1 LFGKYL
7 GSLVVPSENVLQFL
21 RFGVNPVQ
29 MAKPTPVQKFANRS
43 QSAVGQPFPSLVLP
57 ALPAKLRA
65 IDPAGADEW
74 LKKVNEL
81 FEDWL
86 GKVNTVNSNLAG
98 VVATKH

>member
-1 LFGKYL
+1 MFFAL
-7 GSLVVPSENVLQFL
+7 
-21 RFGVNPVQ
+21 GVNSMQ

-43 QSAVGQPFPSLVLP
+43 QSAVGQPFPKLVLP
-57 ALPAKLRA
+57 ALPSKLRA

-74 LKKVNEL
+74 LKNVNGL